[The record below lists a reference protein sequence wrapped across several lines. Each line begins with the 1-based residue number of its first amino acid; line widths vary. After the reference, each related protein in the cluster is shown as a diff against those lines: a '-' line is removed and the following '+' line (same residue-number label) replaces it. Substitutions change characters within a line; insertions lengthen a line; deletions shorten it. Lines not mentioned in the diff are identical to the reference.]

1 MITHLILILKYSYKY
16 IITMVISLP
25 RLEEIGLSRNEA
37 AVYTTLLGL
46 GETKTG
52 AIVKKTGMHRVLIY
66 DALDA
71 LIEKGLATSV
81 IKENRKYFQ
90 AMDPGKLLDFLKEK
104 QKIAESLLPELNTM
118 KDKSKVQ
125 QQVAIYSGVKGLK
138 TAFNGMLKEI
148 SPDGTYHCFA
158 SGFMERTSGLGKKY
172 NDEFQ
177 KRKRGGNIKAFVIYY
192 GDANEQKDII
202 ENAYGTIRHSPI
214 NYFPTTTYIYE
225 DKVLVIICT
234 ANPPFAVLITNKQT
248 AESYRKLFSDY
259 WKKARILKD
268 DLGPK

>member
-1 MITHLILILKYSYKY
+1 
-16 IITMVISLP
+16 MVISLP
-25 RLEEIGLSRNEA
+25 KLEEIGLNRNEA
-37 AVYTTLLGL
+37 AVYTALLGL

-52 AIVKKTGMHRVLIY
+52 AIVKKTEMHRVQIY

-90 AMDPGKLLDFLKEK
+90 AMEPEKLIDFLNEK
-104 QKIAESLLPELNTM
+104 QKIAESLMPELNTM
-118 KDKSKVQ
+118 KEKSKVQ

-148 SPDGTYHCFA
+148 SPGGTYHCFA
-158 SGFMERTSGLGKKY
+158 SGFMERTYGLGKKY

-177 KRKRGGNIKAFVIYY
+177 KRKKEGGIKAFVIYY
-192 GDANEQKDII
+192 GDADEQKDII
-202 ENAYGTIRHSPI
+202 ESAYGAIRHSPI
-214 NYFPTTTYIYE
+214 NYFPTTTYIYN
-225 DKVLVIICT
+225 DKILIIICT

-248 AESYRKLFSDY
+248 AESYKKLFHDF
-259 WKKARILKD
+259 WKTSKKLKN
-268 DLGPK
+268 DLGSRYDK

>member
-1 MITHLILILKYSYKY
+1 
-16 IITMVISLP
+16 
-25 RLEEIGLSRNEA
+25 
-37 AVYTTLLGL
+37 
-46 GETKTG
+46 
-52 AIVKKTGMHRVLIY
+52 MHRVLIY

-71 LIEKGLATSV
+71 LIKKGLATFV

-90 AMDPGKLLDFLKEK
+90 ATEPEKLLDFIKEK
-104 QKIAESLLPELNTM
+104 QEIAESLLPEL
-118 KDKSKVQ
+118 DLIREKSKLE
-125 QQVAIYSGVKGLK
+125 QQVAIYYGVKGLK
-138 TAFNGMLKEI
+138 TAFNNMLKEI
-148 SPDGTYHCFA
+148 SPNGTYHCFA

-177 KRKRGGNIKAFVIYY
+177 KRKRKEKIKAFVIYY

-202 ENAYGTIRHSPI
+202 ENAYGAIRHSPI
-214 NYFPTTTYIYE
+214 NYFPTTTYIYK
-225 DKVLVIICT
+225 DNILIITCT

-268 DLGPK
+268 DLGSKQNK